1 MSGNSKTDRQS
12 YYVTT
17 PIYYVNDQP
26 HIGHAY
32 TTLAADVTARF
43 HRLAGR
49 DVFFLTGTDE
59 HGQKVAQSAAAAGI
73 TPQAFT
79 DRVSQNFRDLTRL
92 MNFSN
97 DDFIRTTEPRNIAAA
112 QALWR
117 AMAGATAPDGHPA
130 IYLGSYS
137 GWYAVRDEAFYDESD
152 LRDGEEGVKLAP
164 TGAPV
169 AWGEEPS
176 YFFRLSAYGDALLA
190 LYETQ
195 PDFIGSAGR
204 RNEIISFVKGGLRD
218 LSISRTSF
226 SWGVPVPGD
235 EKHVMYVWLDA
246 LVNYMAALGYPET
259 GAGTAYARFWPAD
272 LHLVGKD
279 IVRFHTVYWPAFLM
293 AAGLPLPH
301 RVFAHGWWTIEGQ
314 KMSKSLGNVIAP
326 AQLVE
331 TYGLDQTRYL
341 LLAEVP
347 FGNDGDFSHDA
358 AVRRINADLA
368 NGLGNLAQRTLTLI
382 QKNCAGK
389 IPDPVS
395 LAGDDDQEIIDHK
408 QLIDGI
414 FFELQ
419 HQRFHEILK
428 AIWMRVAANDSYI
441 DENAPWALK
450 KTDPQRMGTVLY
462 ALAES
467 LRVIGIVLQPFMP
480 DTMARLLDQLAVPA
494 DKREFAALGSGGRL
508 VPGTPLPPPQGLFP
522 RIVQTGTAG
531 A

>member
-1 MSGNSKTDRQS
+1 MSGNVPNGAGFF
-12 YYVTT
+12 VTT

-59 HGQKVAQSAAAAGI
+59 HGQKVAQSAAAAGV
-73 TPQAFT
+73 TPQEFT
-79 DRVSQNFRDLTRL
+79 DRVSENFRALTKL

-117 AMAGATAPDGHPA
+117 SMATATAPDGQPA

-137 GWYAVRDEAFYDESD
+137 GWYAVRDEAFYDEGE
-152 LRDGEEGVKLAP
+152 LRDGPDGTKLAP
-164 TGAPV
+164 SGAPV
-169 AWGEEPS
+169 AWVEEPS
-176 YFFRLSAYGDALLA
+176 YFFRLSAYGDALLNF
-190 LYETQ
+190 YETC
-195 PDFIGSAGR
+195 PDFIAPNSR

-246 LVNYMAALGYPET
+246 LVNYIAALGYPET
-259 GAGTAYARFWPAD
+259 GAGTPYARFWPAD

-279 IVRFHTVYWPAFLM
+279 IIRFHTVYWPAFLM
-293 AAGLPLPH
+293 AAGLPQPE

-331 TYGLDQTRYL
+331 TYGLDQARYL

-347 FGNDGDFSHDA
+347 FGNDGDFSHQA
-358 AVRRINADLA
+358 AVRRVNADLA
-368 NGLGNLAQRTLTLI
+368 NGIGNLAQRTLTLI
-382 QKNCAGK
+382 QKNCGAA
-389 IPDPVS
+389 IPSVS
-395 LAGDDDQEIIDHK
+395 ELTDQDRALLAEADAIRAVVEDHLRR
-408 QLIDGI
+408 Q
-414 FFELQ
+414 Q
-419 HQRFHEILK
+419 FHEMLR
-428 AIWMRVAANDSYI
+428 AIWTVIGAGDSYI
-441 DENAPWALK
+441 DANAPWALK
-450 KTDPQRMGTVLY
+450 KTDPVRMQTVLY
-462 ALAES
+462 VLAET
-467 LRVIGIVLQPFMP
+467 LRAIAIVLQPFMP
-480 DTMARLLDQLAVPA
+480 DTMGRLLDQLGVDSGA
-494 DKREFAALGSGGRL
+494 RSFASLGETGRL
-508 VPGTPLPPPQGLFP
+508 TPSTALPAPQGLFP
-522 RIVQTGTAG
+522 RIVEAE
-531 A
+531 AAKS

>member
-1 MSGNSKTDRQS
+1 MSASS
-12 YYVTT
+12 FFVTT

-43 HRLAGR
+43 HRLAGD

-59 HGQKVAQSAAAAGI
+59 HGQKVAQSAAAAGE
-73 TPQAFT
+73 TPQEFT
-79 DRVSQNFRDLTRL
+79 DRVSGNFRALTRA

-117 AMAGATAPDGHPA
+117 AMAAATAPDGQPA

-137 GWYAVRDEAFYDESD
+137 GWYAVRDEAFYDPAE
-152 LRDGEEGVKLAP
+152 LRDGPDGTKFAP
-164 TGAPV
+164 SGAQV
-169 AWGEEPS
+169 AWVEEPS
-176 YFFRLSAYGDALLA
+176 YFFRLSAYGDALLRF
-190 LYETQ
+190 YEEN
-195 PDFIGSAGR
+195 PNFIAPTSR

-226 SWGVPVPGD
+226 SWGVPAPGD

-246 LVNYMAALGYPET
+246 LVNYIAALGYPET
-259 GAGTAYARFWPAD
+259 GEGTPYARFWPAN

-293 AAGLPLPH
+293 AAGLPQPD

-314 KMSKSLGNVIAP
+314 KMSKSLGNAIAP
-326 AQLVE
+326 SQLIE

-347 FGNDGDFSHDA
+347 FGNDGDFSHEA

-368 NGLGNLAQRTLTLI
+368 NGIGNLAQRTLTLI
-382 QKNCAGK
+382 QKNCGGAVPEPQAFTEQDQQLLARGY
-389 IPDPVS
+389 D
-395 LAGDDDQEIIDHK
+395 LAGAVAGDLDK
-408 QLIDGI
+408 QL
-414 FFELQ
+414 
-419 HQRFHEILK
+419 FHEVLR
-428 AIWMRVAANDSYI
+428 AIWAVIGDGDAYI
-441 DENAPWALK
+441 DANAPWALK
-450 KTDPQRMGTVLY
+450 KTDAGRMGTVLY
-462 ALAES
+462 VLAET
-467 LRVIGIVLQPFMP
+467 LRSVGIVLQPFMP
-480 DTMARLLDQLAVPA
+480 EIMGQLLDQLAVP
-494 DKREFAALGSGGRL
+494 DDQRNFAAMGEAGRL
-508 VPGTPLPPPQGLFP
+508 VPGAILPPPRGLFP
-522 RIVQTGTAG
+522 RIVEPAVT
-531 A
+531 